1 VNNGVVLDF
10 SRKPAN
16 YAITKDDI
24 GKALQ
29 AVGKKDIGPG
39 WALLFYTG
47 YTAKAGSPEWL
58 KLDDGAPKF
67 IAEKNV
73 NTIGF
78 DAPSLD
84 HGEISA
90 SGKLSGFAAHRIL
103 LPKSEQ
109 P

>member
-1 VNNGVVLDF
+1 MI
-10 SRKPAN
+10 SRGNQQTMQSPKTTLARRFKQSERR
-16 YAITKDDI
+16 IS
-24 GKALQ
+24 AL
-29 AVGKKDIGPG
+29 VGRCCS
-39 WALLFYTG
+39 TG